1 MSIELCSARSLVVL
15 KCLWFDVDPWGV
27 SLLNVKYNKLIAE
40 KRVEDASEYIWL
52 RLDARS
58 VFIYK
63 LKSVKLNCLPRTL
76 EVW

>member
-27 SLLNVKYNKLIAE
+27 SSVNVKYNKLIAE

-58 VFIYK
+58 VLIYK
-63 LKSVKLNCLPRTL
+63 LKSVELNCLPRPL

>member
-1 MSIELCSARSLVVL
+1 MSIELLSARSLVVL

-27 SLLNVKYNKLIAE
+27 SSVNVKYNKLLAE

-58 VFIYK
+58 VLIYK
-63 LKSVKLNCLPRTL
+63 LKGVKLNCLPRPR